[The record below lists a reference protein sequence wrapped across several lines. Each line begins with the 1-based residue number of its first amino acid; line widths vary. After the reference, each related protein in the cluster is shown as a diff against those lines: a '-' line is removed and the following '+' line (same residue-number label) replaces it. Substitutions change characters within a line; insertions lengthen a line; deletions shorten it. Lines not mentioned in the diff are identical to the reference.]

1 MSSLL
6 LDAFKSMTC
15 MNSEEVSTS
24 LLGTKP
30 TLHCKTEMKPIESPW
45 KKQRNKVLHP
55 KRYGY
60 KNDAYF
66 LISSWT
72 L

>member
-15 MNSEEVSTS
+15 MNWGEASTS

-66 LISSWT
+66 LISPWT